1 MTRGVLGCGAFV
13 LASILT
19 PAAQGPPAQQGPVMV
34 FEGARLINGR
44 DAAPHENSAFVVSGG
59 RFVAVGRKGEVAVPA
74 GATRVDLTGK
84 TVIPALVNAHVHLGY
99 DRGLTYTVD
108 NFTREHL
115 IAQLQRY
122 AYAGVGTVTSL
133 GTDPNTLPFGL
144 RGQQEMG
151 VVGGALML
159 TAGRG
164 FAPPNAGPANQ
175 AMKPAA
181 YGVTTEAE
189 ARAGVLEQV
198 KRGADI
204 IKIWV
209 DDRNGTV
216 PKLSPDL
223 VRIIVQEAHRHA
235 TRVIAHV
242 YYLADAKQLV
252 ELGVDGFAHLPR
264 DLPVD
269 DALATA
275 MKTRGAFVLPNLAV
289 SENGT
294 HMTPPAWLD
303 DPLLKELVGAPE
315 LERLRASYSR
325 RTKEGVER
333 SAAIYK
339 GMQQSVARLKAAGVF
354 LGFGSDAG
362 AVQDHFHAFTDHRE
376 LQLMVEAGLT
386 PMDAIVAATRN
397 SATILRQLR
406 RGVIEQDMVAD
417 FVVLDANPLD
427 SIANT
432 KRISSVYL
440 RGAEVDRAAL
450 RKAWAGQPGGQQ

>member
-1 MTRGVLGCGAFV
+1 
-13 LASILT
+13 
-19 PAAQGPPAQQGPVMV
+19 
-34 FEGARLINGR
+34 
-44 DAAPHENSAFVVSGG
+44 
-59 RFVAVGRKGEVAVPA
+59 
-74 GATRVDLTGK
+74 
-84 TVIPALVNAHVHLGY
+84 
-99 DRGLTYTVD
+99 
-108 NFTREHL
+108 
-115 IAQLQRY
+115 
-122 AYAGVGTVTSL
+122 
-133 GTDPNTLPFGL
+133 
-144 RGQQEMG
+144 MG
-151 VVGGALML
+151 IVGGALML

-198 KRGADI
+198 KRGVDI

-209 DDRNGTV
+209 DDRGGTV

-223 VRIIVQEAHRHA
+223 VRVIVEEAHRHA

-242 YYLADAKQLV
+242 YYLADAKALV

-269 DALATA
+269 EALATA
-275 MKTRGAFVLPNLAV
+275 MKARDVFVLPNLAV

-294 HMTPPAWLD
+294 HLTPPAWLD
-303 DPLLKELVGAPE
+303 DPLLKELVGTPE

-325 RTKEGVER
+325 RTTAGVER

-354 LGFGSDAG
+354 FGFGSDAG

-397 SATILRQLR
+397 SATILRQVR
-406 RGVIEQDMVAD
+406 RGVIERRDESRTSSCWMRTR
-417 FVVLDANPLD
+417 LTT
-427 SIANT
+427 S
-432 KRISSVYL
+432 RIPRGSRASTCAARPWTAPGCARHGPDNLEGRDDISEGSMDDGSERGPGTGIGGHPRAGL
-440 RGAEVDRAAL
+440 RGAGL
-450 RKAWAGQPGGQQ
+450 RRP